1 MSRMHWA
8 TGILVIAGLGVVI
21 VGLSVVLGDE
31 EVSLRQVPAAVRATI
46 EKHAGQGEIVEIERE
61 MEGGQ
66 VVYAAEV
73 IVNGKEMEFLI
84 SATGEYLGAEV
95 EDEDGDEDEE
105 GEYDDE
111 ESIPWEQLPQAVQDA
126 LGKALPDVQITELTQ
141 EVEDGFL
148 VYEAAYETNGRE
160 HELELTEG
168 GEIIETEEQIA
179 PSSLPPA
186 ILARSQDQFPD
197 AKITEAERVVV
208 TFYEIEL
215 KAAGKEHE
223 IKILANGRVL
233 EDEED

>member
-46 EKHAGQGEIVEIERE
+46 EKHAGEGAIVEIERE

-66 VVYAAEV
+66 VVYEGEV

-186 ILARSQDQFPD
+186 ILARIQDQFPD